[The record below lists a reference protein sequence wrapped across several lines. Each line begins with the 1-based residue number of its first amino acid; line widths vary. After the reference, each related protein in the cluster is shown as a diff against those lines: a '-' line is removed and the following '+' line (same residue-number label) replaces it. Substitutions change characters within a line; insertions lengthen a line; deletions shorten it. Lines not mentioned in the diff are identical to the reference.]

1 MKINLVNDYD
11 HMDERFHMDAFENT
25 NVVCNMD
32 EVLKHEWKWPSSMWL
47 NFIDNSINVINFNEL
62 SFIHVF

>member
-25 NVVCNMD
+25 NAVCNMD

-47 NFIDNSINVINFNEL
+47 NFIN
-62 SFIHVF
+62 HWQ

>member
-25 NVVCNMD
+25 NAVCNMD
-32 EVLKHEWKWPSSMWL
+32 EVFKTWLKGT
-47 NFIDNSINVINFNEL
+47 I
-62 SFIHVF
+62 IHVV

>member
-1 MKINLVNDYD
+1 MELLTRMQLLICNSTTWMKINLVNNYD

-32 EVLKHEWKWPSSMWL
+32 EVLKHE
-47 NFIDNSINVINFNEL
+47 
-62 SFIHVF
+62 